1 MNIIKHSGI
10 IRRIDDF
17 GRIAIP
23 KEIRRAHSIHEG
35 DPFEIIATDNG
46 IYLQPYPDHIRQRDE
61 YMHPLINIL
70 YKQCHDLD
78 ISITIEIFD
87 QNGNTLTMPSSQQ
100 TKKAMD
106 DCQAFMK
113 TNADQQV
120 QDNVIWT
127 RFTCHTTVSHH
138 DLSLYVC
145 ATLDKKETRV
155 TEAAIM
161 LRTLAAAYTSYMEQ
175 MTKHV

>member
-1 MNIIKHSGI
+1 
-10 IRRIDDF
+10 
-17 GRIAIP
+17 
-23 KEIRRAHSIHEG
+23 
-35 DPFEIIATDNG
+35 
-46 IYLQPYPDHIRQRDE
+46 
-61 YMHPLINIL
+61 
-70 YKQCHDLD
+70 
-78 ISITIEIFD
+78 
-87 QNGNTLTMPSSQQ
+87 
-100 TKKAMD
+100 MD

-127 RFTCHTTVSHH
+127 RFTCHTPVSHH

-175 MTKHV
+175 MMKHV